1 MSKHVII
8 YLPLVGEDAVQWAV
22 SDDSGKLTTDVEYAT
37 MTEVAAKVEGRRVT
51 LVLPADD
58 CLLAEA
64 TVPGGSLARAQQAVP
79 YALEE
84 QVADDVDT
92 LHFALGSKD
101 KADSYCVAVIGR
113 KTMDT
118 ITEQCQDAGLRPTE
132 VVPETLA
139 LPQLDSQGTEG
150 EVWTALL
157 DQDQVVVRLNANQ
170 GFATDPGMA
179 SIMLAGAR
187 QALEKGSDDTEVQN
201 PTLVIFRT
209 DPPVNLDLPDDV
221 DVEMRSCDHR
231 LSLYASGL
239 ASSPHINLLQGVY
252 NPKKNFDKTWKP
264 WRATAALAACLCAA
278 LFVGKWMDVRALDE
292 QEAHLDAQ
300 IASAFKQALPD
311 ARMRRPKRQIE
322 SALNQLGGT
331 NTDGFT
337 NRLSQI
343 ASSLATQ
350 PQTKLKTIGYR
361 NGRFDLDLN
370 TDAVPTLDA
379 LKSELAERGSLAMSV
394 QSANRENNTVR
405 GRVRIE

>member
-1 MSKHVII
+1 VSKHVII
-8 YLPLVGEDAVQWAV
+8 YMPLVGEDSVQWAV
-22 SDDSGKLTTDVEYAT
+22 SDDNGKLTSAVENAT
-37 MTEVAAKVEGRRVT
+37 LTEVASQVEGRRVT

-58 CLLAEA
+58 VLLAQA
-64 TVPGGSLARAQQAVP
+64 NVPGGSLARAQQAVP
-79 YALEE
+79 YVLEE
-84 QVADDVDT
+84 QVADDVES
-92 LHFALGSKD
+92 LHFALGAKGKS
-101 KADSYCVAVIGR
+101 DSYSVAIIGR

-139 LPQLDSQGTEG
+139 LPQLDSQAEDG

-157 DQDQVVVRLNANQ
+157 DQDQVVVRLSANQ
-170 GFATDPGMA
+170 GFATDPGMT
-179 SIMLAGAR
+179 SIMLEGAR
-187 QALEKGSDDTEVQN
+187 QALDEEDN
-201 PTLVIFRT
+201 PSLVIFRT
-209 DPPVNLDLPDDV
+209 DPPIHLTIPENIESEL
-221 DVEMRSCDHR
+221 RSCDHR
-231 LSLYASGL
+231 IALYASGL
-239 ASSPHINLLQGVY
+239 ATAPHINLLQGVY

-264 WRATAALAACLCAA
+264 WRATAALAACLFAT
-278 LFVGKWMDVRALDE
+278 LLVGKWMDVRALDE
-292 QEAHLDAQ
+292 QEAHLDTQ

-311 ARMRRPKRQIE
+311 TRMQRPQRQIQ
-322 SALNQLGGT
+322 SALNKLGGG

-343 ASSLATQ
+343 AASLATQ
-350 PQTKLKTIGYR
+350 PQTTLKTIGYR

-379 LKSELAERGSLAMSV
+379 LKSELSQRGSLAMSV

>member
-8 YLPLVGEDAVQWAV
+8 YMPLVGEDSVQWTV
-22 SDDSGKLTTDVEYAT
+22 SDDSGKLTAAIENAT
-37 MTEVAAKVEGRRVT
+37 LTEVASQVEGRRVT
-51 LVLPADD
+51 LILPANDV
-58 CLLAEA
+58 LLAEA
-64 TVPGGSLARAQQAVP
+64 MVPGGSLARAQQAVP

-84 QVADDVDT
+84 QVADDVES
-92 LHFALGSKD
+92 LHFALGSKGKTD
-101 KADSYCVAVIGR
+101 TYPVAVISR
-113 KTMDT
+113 KLMDT
-118 ITEQCQDAGLRPTE
+118 VTEQCLDAGLRPTQI
-132 VVPETLA
+132 VPETLA
-139 LPQLDSQGTEG
+139 LPQLDSQGAEG
-150 EVWTALL
+150 EVWTGLL
-157 DQDQVVVRLNANQ
+157 DQDQVVVRLSANQ

-179 SIMLAGAR
+179 SIMLTGAR
-187 QALEKGSDDTEVQN
+187 LALDEGDD
-201 PTLVIFRT
+201 PSLVIFRT
-209 DPPVNLDLPDDV
+209 DPPINLTTPDDI

-231 LSLYASGL
+231 LALYASGL
-239 ASSPHINLLQGVY
+239 ATSPYINLLQGVY

-264 WRATAALAACLCAA
+264 WRASAALAACLCAA
-278 LFVGKWMDVRALDE
+278 LFVGKWMDVRALDK

-311 ARMRRPKRQIE
+311 SRMQRPKRQIQ
-322 SALNQLGGT
+322 SALNQLGVG

-343 ASSLATQ
+343 AASLATQ
-350 PQTKLKTIGYR
+350 PQTTLKTIGYR

-379 LKSELAERGSLAMSV
+379 LKSELSRRGSLAMSV